1 MLRLVIATAVQFYD
15 VVVFFH
21 ILAVVVAFGPTFAYG
36 MFFAIAAKHDLRAMP
51 TIGRAVIAW
60 DSTVGTA
67 AQVVILLAG
76 VYATADVWEFSD
88 FFVSWGIVAVL
99 VVLGVTHGFMLPT
112 SRRVVAIADRDIAAA
127 GSGEVT
133 FSDEFNRLT
142 GRLNLVGAL
151 LGLLVA
157 LTIYV
162 MTAKPFI

>member
-1 MLRLVIATAVQFYD
+1 MLRPVIATAVQFYD

-51 TIGRAVIAW
+51 TIARAVIAW

-99 VVLGVTHGFMLPT
+99 VLLGVTHGFMLPT

-157 LTIYV
+157 PRRFGGALRI
-162 MTAKPFI
+162 